1 MRPFRPSRCAVL
13 ALIAA
18 AALAAA
24 ETSEASARMQ
34 VEIDAAAGSAAAAAP
49 DPRLNEHMMGLAAE
63 MSDQLTDIMASLQ
76 HGSDSARDAAVAR
89 LGQLSIATAEAG
101 REQARMFRSA
111 VVVGGALP
119 ELVSMLGSEQTRR
132 QALAAEAI
140 HTLAID
146 DPTSDAD
153 NFHSLEICQS
163 GAVAPLVAML
173 SSTDEAAQAAAT
185 GALSCLAENPVCQQ
199 MIAGAGALAPLMKL
213 TQSPRHPARRP
224 VAAARPPAARHC
236 PARPGASPGAP

>member
-1 MRPFRPSRCAVL
+1 
-13 ALIAA
+13 
-18 AALAAA
+18 
-24 ETSEASARMQ
+24 
-34 VEIDAAAGSAAAAAP
+34 
-49 DPRLNEHMMGLAAE
+49 
-63 MSDQLTDIMASLQ
+63 
-76 HGSDSARDAAVAR
+76 
-89 LGQLSIATAEAG
+89 
-101 REQARMFRSA
+101 MFRSA

-132 QALAAEAI
+132 QALAAEVI

-163 GAVAPLVAML
+163 GAVAPPAAML
-173 SSTDEAAQAAAT
+173 SSPADAAQAAAT

-213 TQSPRHPARRP
+213 TQYGSDMGKLSAMGALDVLTVNNPLVQQELLTAGAPKLLSGLESMGAQLLREQAGSFGARLRDEK
-224 VAAARPPAARHC
+224 AAAAAPKLDEAAHVRAARDTRIKYDGLRQRAVRMMQGWGDERSTH
-236 PARPGASPGAP
+236 RSGR